1 MSNLLL
7 NYFTRIRPD
16 TSVQEVNLQ
25 ARNTLPASE
34 HFFNVKAEIIMK
46 AATSSTTILKNE
58 ITKQFLDDKPEESQ
72 LVVGSI
78 NNIEALKSDHIQAG
92 HSMLHAEIL
101 TRFHHIA

>member
-1 MSNLLL
+1 
-7 NYFTRIRPD
+7 
-16 TSVQEVNLQ
+16 
-25 ARNTLPASE
+25 
-34 HFFNVKAEIIMK
+34 MK

-78 NNIEALKSDHIQAG
+78 NNIEALKSDETQAG

-101 TRFHHIA
+101 TRFHHVA